1 MINDDEVAR
10 QLSET
15 ALEVGRLLND
25 VLFAAQ
31 EKCPEAELLALRR
44 AVGQVLG
51 ELLLSVL
58 NPLYR
63 AHPELRPEG
72 FDTA

>member
-1 MINDDEVAR
+1 MISDEAVAR
-10 QLSET
+10 QLN
-15 ALEVGRLLND
+15 ANAIEVARLLNE
-25 VLFAAQ
+25 VLFLAQ
-31 EKCPEAELLALRR
+31 ERCPEAEFLTLRR

-63 AHPELRPEG
+63 AHPELKPEELDRG
-72 FDTA
+72 